1 MTKPKRR
8 LYRLLI
14 ALVILA
20 LLIPTVQ
27 YAVGYVGKWWYPI
40 EYEDVVNRTAEEFSL
55 SPSLIY
61 AVIHTESKFD
71 PSAVSSAEAKGLM
84 QITDDTYDWAMKRA
98 GEAPSTPDDLYD
110 PEANIRIGCYVLVL
124 LSEQF
129 DNIET
134 VLAAYNAGQGRVR
147 EWLNDP
153 NYSSDGIT
161 LSHIPYEE
169 TAEYIRRVLTAQ
181 KRYQQLYAIL

>member
-1 MTKPKRR
+1 MNKPKSRVFR
-8 LYRLLI
+8 WLIGLL
-14 ALVILA
+14 ILA
-20 LLIPTVQ
+20 LLLPAVQ
-27 YAVGYVGKWWYPI
+27 YTVNYAFKWWYPM
-40 EYEDVVNRTAEEFSL
+40 EYEDIVNQAAEEFSL

-71 PSAVSSAEAKGLM
+71 PSAVSSADAKGLM
-84 QITDDTYDWAMKRA
+84 QITDDTYTWAMKRA
-98 GEAPSTPDDLYD
+98 GEHPTTPEDLYD
-110 PEANIRIGCYVLVL
+110 PEVNIRVGCYVLVL

-129 DNIET
+129 DTVET

-153 NYSSDGIT
+153 NYSSDGVT

-181 KRYQQLYAIL
+181 KRYQRLYAIL